1 VSLPSGE
8 VESRVKPGI
17 SVPSKLESKVRLPQR
32 TFTDEELKE
41 IQEKAAVKILVIGCG
56 GSGGN
61 TLSRMMEVGIW
72 GAEAIAV
79 NTDAQDLLYTAAD
92 RKILIGKQTTGGL
105 GAGNDPSKGEQ
116 AAREDEDI
124 IKDHIYGA
132 DMVFVTCG
140 LGGGTGT
147 GAAPVIAEISRKL
160 GALTLGVVTLPF
172 RVEGSRRMSN
182 AKEGLERLKR
192 NVDTVIVIPNDKL
205 LEVSPNL
212 PIGAAFKVAD
222 QLIMDAVKGITET
235 ITKPGLINLDFA
247 DLRAVLQDSGTAI
260 IGIGES
266 DGENRAEEAVEEAL
280 HSPLLDADISG
291 AKGALVNVSGGPSL
305 TLEEAEKVVGRVSE
319 VLDPDAQIV
328 WGAQIS
334 EEMKNDLRV
343 LIVVTGVYSPYAQ
356 MESKVVELRPEKID
370 LGLEYI

>member
-1 VSLPSGE
+1 
-8 VESRVKPGI
+8 
-17 SVPSKLESKVRLPQR
+17 
-32 TFTDEELKE
+32 
-41 IQEKAAVKILVIGCG
+41 
-56 GSGGN
+56 
-61 TLSRMMEVGIW
+61 
-72 GAEAIAV
+72 
-79 NTDAQDLLYTAAD
+79 
-92 RKILIGKQTTGGL
+92 
-105 GAGNDPSKGEQ
+105 
-116 AAREDEDI
+116 
-124 IKDHIYGA
+124 
-132 DMVFVTCG
+132 MVFVTCG